1 MSALGIANTMRIAHA
16 YYWLKFRR
24 NDEWRRSLYREQF
37 TDLLEENGPVGRPSI
52 QIKDGYAIDTSMSL
66 ALLQQ
71 DAGQDGISART
82 FGIYFDRALGVAA
95 RLVWLP

>member
-1 MSALGIANTMRIAHA
+1 MTRSVSLAPGIGISDVSVDRGNSKLDSLVRPLANWLQDNHMSALGIANTMRIAHA

-52 QIKDGYAIDTSMSL
+52 
-66 ALLQQ
+66 
-71 DAGQDGISART
+71 
-82 FGIYFDRALGVAA
+82 
-95 RLVWLP
+95 